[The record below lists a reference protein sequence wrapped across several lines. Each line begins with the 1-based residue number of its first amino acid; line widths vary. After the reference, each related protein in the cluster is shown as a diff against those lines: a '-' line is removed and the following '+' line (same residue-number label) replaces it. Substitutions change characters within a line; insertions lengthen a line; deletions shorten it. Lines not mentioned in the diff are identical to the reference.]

1 MRPTLML
8 IPPLPYDHPRLRKMS
23 ERPDSPI
30 VYVLGYRSIV
40 MNKEK
45 GRGVNQKKG
54 GELSNETLQQPIPPL
69 FPRGVSRVV
78 FTSQE

>member
-23 ERPDSPI
+23 ERPESPI

-54 GELSNETLQQPIPPL
+54 G
-69 FPRGVSRVV
+69 
-78 FTSQE
+78 